1 MALGNVHLT
10 PQLVQAVRDA
20 VDITDVAGEHTKL
33 QKAGKRLRGLCPL
46 HKEKTPSFSIEPDQG
61 LFYCFG
67 CGQGGDAIKLHMLL
81 SGDDFPGAI
90 ESLARRYGIPLP
102 AVGSPRGKREE
113 RDLEGVLVR
122 AEGFF
127 RERLAA
133 GEGPRAYLAERGI
146 PEELVEAYRLG
157 LAPPG
162 WRNLLEATQGALALD
177 DLIAAG
183 LVARSGK
190 SNEPYDRFR
199 DRLMFPIRDPSG
211 RLVGF
216 GGRALDDDKAKY
228 LNTAE
233 TARFHKGR
241 LLYGLD
247 RAKRALRETN
257 RALLVEGYF
266 DVLGA
271 VAAGEE
277 ATVAGMGTALTPEQ
291 ARLLARYAD
300 EVVVG
305 YDADEAGERAFRRVL
320 PLLLAEGLGVRR
332 LRLPAGH
339 DPDSFRLAEG
349 GEALRQAVA
358 EAPDGVS
365 AEIERLTPAAA
376 ASEPRAQAAAAREVG
391 TLLEPLRDG
400 VLRYAYARRAAE
412 RLAIPVE
419 LLWKRTG
426 AEKAVAA
433 GAGPAEPAQRP
444 QAANLVRSLE
454 EQVLQLLLTGQEALP
469 EVADLPPPEAFFHLE
484 CRNIFLAFLALY
496 DGQTRP
502 APRQLLGR
510 LDREGSSVDRV
521 ARLLIESPVEARSGE
536 LAGSLAMLKRRWQQQ
551 RLRELSAEIAEAQ
564 RLGEPDLLE
573 RLLRAKTALSLDL
586 HRP

>member
-20 VDITDVAGEHTKL
+20 VEITDIAGEHTKL
-33 QKAGKRLRGLCPL
+33 AKAGKRYKGLCPL

-102 AVGSPRGKREE
+102 TMRASRSERRE

-122 AEGFF
+122 AESFF
-127 RERLAA
+127 REQLASSA
-133 GEGPRAYLAERGI
+133 GPREYLASRGM
-146 PEELVEAYRLG
+146 PEELVERFRLG
-157 LAPPG
+157 FAPPG
-162 WRNLLEATQGALALD
+162 WSQLLESLQGRSSLEE
-177 DLIAAG
+177 LIAAG
-183 LVARSGK
+183 LVARSSK
-190 SNEPYDRFR
+190 SDKPYDRFR
-199 DRLMFPIRDPSG
+199 NRLMFPIRDASG

-247 RAKRALRETN
+247 QAKKALRESG

-291 ARLLARYAD
+291 ARLLARYTD

-305 YDADEAGERAFRRVL
+305 YDGDDAGERASLKAL

-332 LRLPAGH
+332 LRLPAGE
-339 DPDSFRLAEG
+339 DPDSYRLAEG
-349 GEALRQAVA
+349 NEVLRRRVA
-358 EAPDGVS
+358 EAPDAVT
-365 AEIERLTPAAA
+365 AEIERLTPPEAAR
-376 ASEPRAQAAAAREVG
+376 EPRAQAKAAREVG
-391 TLLEPLRDG
+391 SLLEPLRDG

-412 RLAIPVE
+412 RLGIPVE
-419 LLWKRTG
+419 LLWKRTTG
-426 AEKAVAA
+426 SPRPENAS
-433 GAGPAEPAQRP
+433 EPAPRP
-444 QAANLVRSLE
+444 APSLVRSLE
-454 EQVLQLLLTGQEALP
+454 EQVLTLLLAGDE
-469 EVADLPPPEAFFHLE
+469 ELPPPEQMPAPEAFFHAD
-484 CRNIFLAFLALY
+484 CRNIYLAFLALY

-502 APRQLLGR
+502 GAREVLGR
-510 LDREGSSVDRV
+510 LDRDGSSVDRV
-521 ARLLIESPVEARSGE
+521 ARLLLENPVGARNGE
-536 LAGSLAMLKRRWQQQ
+536 LAASLAALRRRWQQQ
-551 RLRELSAEIAEAQ
+551 RLRDLSAEIAEAQ
-564 RLGEPDLLE
+564 RVGDAELLE
-573 RLLRAKTALSLDL
+573 RLLREKTALSLDL

>member
-20 VDITDVAGEHTKL
+20 VDITDIAAEHTRL
-33 QKAGKRLRGLCPL
+33 EKAGKRYKGLCPL

-90 ESLARRYGIPLP
+90 ETLARRYGIALP
-102 AVGSPRGKREE
+102 TVQEGRGRRQE
-113 RDLEGVLVR
+113 RDLEGVLAR
-122 AEGFF
+122 AERFF
-127 RERLAA
+127 REQLAGA
-133 GEGPRAYLAERGI
+133 EGPRAYLAARGI
-146 PEELVEAYRLG
+146 PDELAERYRLG
-157 LAPPG
+157 FAPPG
-162 WRNLLEATQGALALD
+162 WRGLLEALRGSCSLE

-183 LVARSGK
+183 LAGRSRK

-199 DRLMFPIRDPSG
+199 NRLMFPIRDASG

-247 RAKRALRETN
+247 LAKRILREAG
-257 RALLVEGYF
+257 RVLLVEGYF

-291 ARLLARYAD
+291 ARLLGRYTD

-305 YDADEAGERAFRRVL
+305 YDGDEAGERAFRRAM

-332 LRLPAGH
+332 MRLPADR
-339 DPDSFRLAEG
+339 DPDSFRLEEG
-349 GEALRQAVA
+349 GEALRRAVA
-358 EAPDGVS
+358 EAPDAVG
-365 AEIERLTPAAA
+365 AEIERMTPPAAA
-376 ASEPRAQAAAAREVG
+376 REPRDQAAAAREVAA
-391 TLLEPLRDG
+391 LLEPLRDG
-400 VLRYAYARRAAE
+400 VLRWAYARRAAE
-412 RLAIPVE
+412 RLALPVE
-419 LLWKRTG
+419 LLWKRTT
-426 AEKAVAA
+426 AA
-433 GAGPAEPAQRP
+433 ASDERPPGPAPAP
-444 QAANLVRSLE
+444 APSLVRSLE
-454 EQVLQLLLTGQEALP
+454 EQVLHLLLAGDE
-469 EVADLPPPEAFFHLE
+469 ELPPPGELPPAEAFFQAD
-484 CRNIFLAFLALY
+484 CRNIFLAFLGIY
-496 DGQTRP
+496 DGRGRP
-502 APRQLLGR
+502 EPRQVLGH
-510 LDREGSSVDRV
+510 LDREGTSVDRV
-521 ARLLIESPVEARSGE
+521 ARLLLENPVGARSGE
-536 LAGSLAMLKRRWQQQ
+536 LAGSLAALKRRWQQQ
-551 RLRELSAEIAEAQ
+551 RLRELAAEIAEAQ
-564 RLGEPDLLE
+564 RVGDPELLE
-573 RLLRAKTALSLDL
+573 RLLREKTALSLDL